1 MGARELTLLGQNV
14 NAYHGEG
21 PGGREWG
28 LGDLVRALAEI
39 PGLERIRYTTS
50 HPRDVDERLIAAHR
64 DVPQLMPFLHLPV
77 QSGSDHVLAAMNRRH
92 TAADYQRIVERLRAA
107 RPDLALSTDLIV
119 GFPGES
125 DDDFRATIDLV
136 SEIGF
141 AQAFSFKY
149 SPRPGTP
156 AASAA
161 DQVADAVKVE
171 RLAALQTLLARQQ
184 REFNAACVGRVLPVL
199 LEKAGAAPGPAGRP
213 QPLPAEC
220 PSRRCR
226 RSGWRCCPGPDI
238 GCRSKQPLRDG
249 CGMTAPPS
257 GIIAA
262 EPAEGRT
269 QLEFDDN
276 LLLPP
281 LYGERDQHLD
291 RIERQLGVSVVTRG
305 NRLAISG
312 PPSATEAAQLA
323 LSRLYDRLKHGQ
335 EIDLPA
341 VEAAIRLAEAE
352 IADRS
357 LSLWHE
363 DAAFRTRKR
372 RIAARSPGQAAY
384 IKALRESDLVFGL
397 GPAGTGKTY
406 LAVAAA
412 VDLLMTGRVER
423 IILSRPAVEA
433 GERLGF
439 LPGDLRDKVDPYL
452 RPIFDAL
459 NDMLPADQLARRLGT
474 GEIEV
479 APIAFM
485 RGRTLA
491 RAFVILDEAQ
501 NTTPVQIK
509 MFLTRLGEGSR
520 MVVTGDPSQVDLP
533 PGTRSGL
540 AEALETLQSVDGIS
554 IVRFSDRDVVR
565 HEFVARIVRA
575 YEARERAA
583 RAVEP

>member
-1 MGARELTLLGQNV
+1 
-14 NAYHGEG
+14 
-21 PGGREWG
+21 
-28 LGDLVRALAEI
+28 
-39 PGLERIRYTTS
+39 
-50 HPRDVDERLIAAHR
+50 
-64 DVPQLMPFLHLPV
+64 
-77 QSGSDHVLAAMNRRH
+77 
-92 TAADYQRIVERLRAA
+92 
-107 RPDLALSTDLIV
+107 
-119 GFPGES
+119 
-125 DDDFRATIDLV
+125 
-136 SEIGF
+136 
-141 AQAFSFKY
+141 
-149 SPRPGTP
+149 
-156 AASAA
+156 
-161 DQVADAVKVE
+161 
-171 RLAALQTLLARQQ
+171 
-184 REFNAACVGRVLPVL
+184 
-199 LEKAGAAPGPAGRP
+199 
-213 QPLPAEC
+213 
-220 PSRRCR
+220 
-226 RSGWRCCPGPDI
+226 
-238 GCRSKQPLRDG
+238 
-249 CGMTAPPS
+249 MTAPPS
-257 GIIAA
+257 GIIAV

-357 LSLWHE
+357 LSLWQE

-540 AEALETLQSVDGIS
+540 AEALETLQSVEGIS
-554 IVRFSDRDVVR
+554 VVRFSDRDVVR